1 MKLMCDYDN
10 IYVLESFKVSSLR
23 EVIAKRR
30 KNHVPKSL
38 KIRAQSIIEIILIH
52 AAFSNSVS

>member
-1 MKLMCDYDN
+1 MCDYDN